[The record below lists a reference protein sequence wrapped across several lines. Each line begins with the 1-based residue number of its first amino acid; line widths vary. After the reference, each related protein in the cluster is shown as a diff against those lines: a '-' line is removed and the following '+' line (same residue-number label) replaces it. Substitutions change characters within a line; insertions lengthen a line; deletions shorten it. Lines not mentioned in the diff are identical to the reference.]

1 MKILAV
7 IIGVVFIVFISV
19 LVVNDFQSEKACDEE
34 QGKIE
39 EVMDYLNSN
48 DNPIESIG
56 FTSGR
61 QAYAKSINK
70 NEIIIDDPYVLQNIK
85 NTMINKSVESW
96 NRPTSEWELL
106 MTLNFENKKILTVLV
121 SKLSN
126 SRVKG
131 RTHIYFQFYRRYEE
145 PEKCLDV
152 IPSYSDE
159 LGIYLEQILAGKGL
173 IEGEREYYK

>member
-1 MKILAV
+1 MKKGYV
-7 IIGVVFIVFISV
+7 IVVTIFIVIFSIAGV
-19 LVVNDFQSEKACDEE
+19 FEFRRQKECALEKD
-34 QGKIE
+34 QIE
-39 EVMDYLNSN
+39 EVVAYLNSN
-48 DNPIESIG
+48 NNPIESIG

-70 NEIIIDDPYVLQNIK
+70 NEITIDDPYVLQNIK

-106 MTLNFENKKILTVLV
+106 MTLNFENKKTLTVLV

-173 IEGEREYYK
+173 IESEREYYK